1 MITIIDEILGAKLL
15 FVDDDKYII
24 DLLKITFNKEQF
36 HNIYTANNGQEA
48 IQICKKINIDLI
60 LLDVMLPDCDGFI
73 LCRQLREIT
82 NVPILFLTAKI
93 TDLDELSGFAFGGDD
108 YIKKPFNPLK
118 VVARVKAQLNR
129 KHILE
134 NISIEKTVHNFN
146 RFQVYA
152 ESGKLIVNGEQVE
165 CPAREFQLLV
175 FLCQNPDIVFSK
187 KQLYRRVW
195 NDSFGDESTVMVHIR
210 RLRQKI
216 EIDPSN
222 PQYIITVRGLGYKL
236 QPENTEVIN

>member
-1 MITIIDEILGAKLL
+1 M
-15 FVDDDKYII
+15 
-24 DLLKITFNKEQF
+24 
-36 HNIYTANNGQEA
+36 
-48 IQICKKINIDLI
+48 
-60 LLDVMLPDCDGFI
+60 
-73 LCRQLREIT
+73 
-82 NVPILFLTAKI
+82 
-93 TDLDELSGFAFGGDD
+93 
-108 YIKKPFNPLK
+108 
-118 VVARVKAQLNR
+118 
-129 KHILE
+129 E